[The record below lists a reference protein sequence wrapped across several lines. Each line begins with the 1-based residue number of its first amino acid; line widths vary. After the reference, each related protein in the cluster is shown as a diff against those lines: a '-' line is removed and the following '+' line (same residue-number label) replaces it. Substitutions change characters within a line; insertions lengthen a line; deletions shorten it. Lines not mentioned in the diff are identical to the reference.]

1 MTTAGSKLGE
11 VLKMAQAQERVVP
24 FLGVYDLFSASL
36 AADRFGAL
44 FLSGFGLAASAFGL
58 PDVGF
63 IGWGDLTT
71 TTSRLRALLPD
82 HHVLVDIDDGF
93 GDATVASHVARTLER
108 CGASG
113 VVLEDQARPRRCGHL
128 DGKTIL
134 PLPEYLVKLE
144 AVLQHRS
151 SMVVVA
157 RTDASD
163 RAEIL
168 NRVRAFE
175 QAGCDAVL
183 ADGIKDLALFA
194 ELRQAV
200 RCPVFCNVIGGGKV
214 PACSRAD
221 LARQGVQGLI
231 YSTPCLF
238 AAQEAIERA
247 LDGLLD
253 ESADLKEALSSG
265 RQLSHCNAI
274 LEANLKRAGGA

>member
-1 MTTAGSKLGE
+1 MASSGTKLWEALRTAT
-11 VLKMAQAQERVVP
+11 AQQQVVP
-24 FLGVYDLFSASL
+24 FVGVYDLFSASL

-58 PDVGF
+58 PDIGF

-82 HHVLVDIDDGF
+82 HHLLVDIDDGF
-93 GDATVASHVARTLER
+93 GDATVAGHVARTLER

-128 DGKTIL
+128 DGKKLL
-134 PLPEYLVKLE
+134 PLEDYLVKLE
-144 AVLQHRS
+144 AVLLHRS
-151 SMVVVA
+151 SMLVVG

-163 RAEIL
+163 PSEIL
-168 NRVRAFE
+168 IRVQAFE

-183 ADGIKDLALFA
+183 ADGIKDLDLIA

-200 RCPVFCNVIGGGKV
+200 SCPVFCNVIGGGKV

-221 LARQGVQGLI
+221 LARQGLQGLI
-231 YSTPCLF
+231 YSTTCLF

-247 LDGLLD
+247 LDILTD
-253 ESADLKEALSSG
+253 QSANLIDALSSG

-274 LEANLKRAGGA
+274 LDANLKRAGGA